1 MRVAWVR
8 LMRVGLVE
16 LGLSPEVFW
25 GLTPAELMLMAGM
38 ESGSGAALTKVGLD
52 ELMARFP
59 DRAASDGA

>member
-16 LGLSPEVFW
+16 LGLPPEVFW
-25 GLTPAELMLMAGM
+25 GLTPAELMLMAGL
-38 ESGSGAALTKVGLD
+38 EPNRSAVLTKAGLD

-59 DRAASDGA
+59 DRGASNEA